1 MREKR
6 VWRKVT
12 GLSTF
17 TLSLG
22 RRVACPPVAAL
33 ALALALPLGAC
44 VEQDEEKPSEDDM
57 KVAKQNIL
65 TAAPTPKFPV
75 NADLDGK
82 IVYLG
87 MDAEPAVVEPG
98 HDVKLTHYWKVV
110 APPGDG
116 WRVFTHLNG
125 PNNQPFINVDHPP
138 LKGKYPVS
146 QWKAGEILRDEHSI
160 RLPPNWA
167 HAQVVVSTGLWKP
180 GVGRLPIKS
189 GAHDSDGRV
198 VAATLTVQGA
208 AKPVAVARKR
218 YVARMIGKPIK
229 VDGKL
234 DDAAWAQ
241 APSTGPFVNTMT
253 GAGVDQKT
261 EAKFLWDSKF
271 LYVAFDNADSDVW
284 SSLSKR
290 DDKLWTQEADE
301 LMIDADGNGKTYVEL
316 QVAPNGNLFDTYL
329 PEYRK
334 YEDAVDPK
342 KKPYSWNSK
351 MNVKVHV
358 DGTLNKREDQDKG
371 WTVEMAIPLEDVR
384 GLDKTAAKLPPTPGD
399 VWRVNLFRMDVPSGK
414 PQQASAWSPPMV
426 GDFHALDKFGDLVF
440 GDDKG
445 NLPAPA
451 ATAAAGG
458 PGHPTGGVGGAALKQ
473 TAALRGKPPAA
484 TATAA
489 ADDKKTGGKS
499 AAEKE
504 PHAKQ

>member
-6 VWRKVT
+6 IWRKVT

-22 RRVACPPVAAL
+22 RGAACPLVAVL
-33 ALALALPLGAC
+33 MLALPIGAC

-65 TAAPTPKFPV
+65 TTAPTPKFPV

-82 IVYLG
+82 VIYLG
-87 MDAEPAVVEPG
+87 MDADPAVVEPG

-110 APPGDG
+110 APIGDG

-138 LKGKYPVS
+138 LKGKYAVS

-198 VAATLTVQGA
+198 TAATLSVQGA
-208 AKPVAVARKR
+208 AKPAAVARKR

-234 DDAAWAQ
+234 DDAAWGE

-253 GAGVDQKT
+253 GVPVDQKT
-261 EAKFLWDSKF
+261 EAKLLWDSKF

-284 SSLSKR
+284 ASLTKR

-358 DGTLNKREDQDKG
+358 DGTLNQREDKDKG

-384 GLDKTAAKLPPTPGD
+384 GLEKTAAKLPPTPGD
-399 VWRVNLFRMDVPSGK
+399 VWRINMFRMDVPSGK
-414 PQQASAWSPPMV
+414 PQQASGWSPPMV

-440 GDDKG
+440 ADDKG
-445 NLPAPA
+445 NVPAPA
-451 ATAAAGG
+451 PATVAGG
-458 PGHPTGGVGGAALKQ
+458 PGHSTGGIGGAALKQ
-473 TAALRGKPPAA
+473 AAALRGKPG
-484 TATAA
+484 AA
-489 ADDKKTGGKS
+489 ADDDKKIAGSKS
-499 AAEKE
+499 ATAEKD
-504 PHAKQ
+504 PHGKH